1 MTQALPRRAEA
12 WLGTLERELWTLAS
26 DERSAIVAELRGH
39 LAARAEAGR
48 LDEALTALGSPRTLA
63 GAYDLPAEP
72 TGTAPLPGIGASPR
86 TVGRLLRDVRATL
99 RASRNGLP
107 LVGALL
113 VTTLTSTDF
122 LLWLGIRLPSV
133 GIAAA
138 PLMAVRIGVVLAAF
152 SATYRLALSRTERPW
167 AVDRSF
173 AAFAGA
179 LLAASLAGVSLA
191 LLAGRAAGLAGGPS
205 VGRAV
210 ALAMLTVA
218 SLALLRIQ
226 PWLVALAARR
236 PGFGLAASWRGTR
249 GRMRTIAG
257 AWAVLVLPLYLLHA
271 LLNLL
276 ALRVLPFG
284 PGDLMLAAA
293 DSIDCALI
301 VIGATMLNAAV
312 YRWIAGEPVPA
323 PSPFATEGASPELVE
338 AARARLDRLLQ
349 ARPAYARMFTAKF
362 ARAR

>member
-1 MTQALPRRAEA
+1 MTNPLPRPAEA
-12 WLGTLERELWTLAS
+12 WLAALERELWALAS

-39 LAARAEAGR
+39 LAVRSEAGR
-48 LDEALTALGSPRTLA
+48 LDETLTALGSPRALA
-63 GAYDLPAEP
+63 EAYDLPGQP
-72 TGTAPLPGIGASPR
+72 TGIAPLPEIGANPK

-107 LVGALL
+107 LAGALL

-122 LLWLGIRLPSV
+122 LLWLGVRMPAV
-133 GIAAA
+133 GVATA

-152 SATYRLALSRTERPW
+152 SATYRLTLSPTERPW
-167 AVDRSF
+167 AVDRGF

-191 LLAGRAAGLAGGPS
+191 LVADRAAGLAGGPNT
-205 VGRAV
+205 GRGV
-210 ALAMLTVA
+210 ALAMLAVA

-226 PWLVALAARR
+226 PWLAALAACRR
-236 PGFGLAASWRGTR
+236 GFGLAASWRGTR

-257 AWAVLVLPLYLLHA
+257 AWAVLVLPLYILHV

-284 PGDLMLAAA
+284 PGDLALAAA
-293 DSIDCALI
+293 DSVDCALI
-301 VIGATMLNAAV
+301 VLGAAMLNAAV
-312 YRWIAGEPVPA
+312 YRWIVGEPVPA
-323 PSPFATEGASPELVE
+323 PSPFATEGAAPELIE
-338 AARARLDRLLQ
+338 AARARLDLLLR
-349 ARPAYARMFTAKF
+349 ARPAPAWKVTSKF
-362 ARAR
+362 ARES